1 MKSIEEITKRLELEK
16 ERLVDIESND
26 NVFDYD
32 DMWSNRMDWTEGD
45 KLIYI
50 LEWVLRDHE

>member
-32 DMWSNRMDWTEGD
+32 DMWSNRMDWTECD
-45 KLIYI
+45 TLIYI

>member
-26 NVFDYD
+26 TVFDYD
-32 DMWSNRMDWTEGD
+32 DMWSNRMDWTECD
-45 KLIYI
+45 TLIYI